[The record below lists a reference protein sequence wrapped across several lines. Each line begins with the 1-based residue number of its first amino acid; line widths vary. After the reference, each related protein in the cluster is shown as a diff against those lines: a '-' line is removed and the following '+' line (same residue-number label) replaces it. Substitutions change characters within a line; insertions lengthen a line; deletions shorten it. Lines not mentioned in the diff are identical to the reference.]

1 MADLIPLCGASLHD
15 GVAARLRAMVFDREP
30 GPGEW
35 LDEKA
40 LAQSWAVSRV
50 QVKARG
56 TRSPP
61 CAAVKQGQ
69 RHAR

>member
-1 MADLIPLCGASLHD
+1 MADLIPLCGASLHG

-50 QVKARG
+50 PVKARVRRNLPSA
-56 TRSPP
+56 T
-61 CAAVKQGQ
+61 VKPGQ
-69 RHAR
+69 RHAQ